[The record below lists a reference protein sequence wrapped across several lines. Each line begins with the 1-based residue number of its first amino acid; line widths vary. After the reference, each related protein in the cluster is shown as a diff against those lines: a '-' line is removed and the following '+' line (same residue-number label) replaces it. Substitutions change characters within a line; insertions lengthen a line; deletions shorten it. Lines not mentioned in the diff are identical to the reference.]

1 MGCLRPKSSNTYEF
15 YLMQAIPIKNCYFF
29 LLLIQSVKLL
39 VNLDE
44 RALIDQ
50 VEGAL
55 DEIVAAADLILL
67 AELDEFPDESTNNN
81 LKNDK
86 SNKTTKENDSSKEDL
101 DSIRE
106 FDSAFTFSE

>member
-1 MGCLRPKSSNTYEF
+1 M
-15 YLMQAIPIKNCYFF
+15 
-29 LLLIQSVKLL
+29 
-39 VNLDE
+39 NLDE

-86 SNKTTKENDSSKEDL
+86 SNKTTKENDSNKEDL

-106 FDSAFTFSE
+106 FENIEDQIHVQEHILNFDSLQE